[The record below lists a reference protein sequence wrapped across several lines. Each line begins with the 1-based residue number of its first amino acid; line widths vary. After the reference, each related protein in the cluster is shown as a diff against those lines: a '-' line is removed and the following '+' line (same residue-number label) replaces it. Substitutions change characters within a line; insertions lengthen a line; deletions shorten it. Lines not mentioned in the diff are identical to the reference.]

1 MGRSKPQKKVIPGLW
16 GILRYFWPYI
26 QKQYGLLLISAIA
39 LIADV
44 GLRVLEPWPLKFVFD
59 YVLIRG
65 DQPTNIPL
73 IDRLEPVTLL
83 TVSAVTVLVITGL
96 RALAAYWSTVGLA
109 TVGSRVMTEVRNH
122 LYCHLQDL
130 SLSYHTKARSG
141 DLIIRVS
148 SDASRLQ
155 EIMITAALPLVV
167 SILTLFGM
175 ISVMLWI
182 NRSLTLLA
190 LLTLPLFALVT
201 NRLSQRI
208 RESSLRQRKQEGAV
222 AATAAESIAAI
233 KLVKALS
240 LQDAF
245 ARVFSQQNQR
255 SLKESVKTQRLAA
268 HLERTV
274 DAVIA
279 LGTALVLWYGSWLA
293 LQNAL
298 TPGDVLVFLT
308 YLKNAFK
315 PVQNFAKYT
324 GRLAKAAASGE
335 RILDVLSQQPDVRD
349 LPDAIP
355 APIFR
360 GEVCFDHVHFAY
372 EPGQV
377 LLEDINLKIQPGQQV
392 AIVGTSGGGK
402 STLVSLLLRL
412 YEPTMGKVMIDGR
425 DIREY
430 TLESLRPQ
438 ISVVLQDSLLFA
450 ATIRENIAYGIAGV
464 SDAEIE
470 AATRLA
476 NANDFIQ
483 ALPQGYNTLVGE
495 RGATLSGGQRQ
506 RIAIARAA
514 IRQAPILILDEPTT
528 GLDQGNEKAIV
539 DALQR
544 LSQNRTTF
552 LITHDLYLATRA
564 DIILYIEN
572 GQVLE
577 QGTHQELMKHN
588 GRYAALYQMQTAIRT
603 EEKPNSRM
611 K

>member
-1 MGRSKPQKKVIPGLW
+1 MSKPSGLRSV
-16 GILRYFWPYI
+16 LAYFWPYI
-26 QKQYGLLLISAIA
+26 RPQSGLILISAIA

-44 GLRVLEPWPLKFVFD
+44 ALRVLEPWPLKFVFD
-59 YVLIRG
+59 YVLIR
-65 DQPTNIPL
+65 DNPPTNIP
-73 IDRLEPVTLL
+73 IISELEPVTLL
-83 TVSAVTVLVITGL
+83 TFSAVAVLILTGL
-96 RALAAYWSTVGLA
+96 RAFAAYWSTVGLA
-109 TVGSRVMTEVRNH
+109 TVGSRVMGEVRNH
-122 LYCHLQDL
+122 LYRHLQDL
-130 SLSYHTKARSG
+130 SLGYHTKARSG
-141 DLIIRVS
+141 DLIVRVS

-175 ISVMLWI
+175 IGVMFWM
-182 NRSLTLLA
+182 NPSLTLLA
-190 LLTLPLFALVT
+190 LFTLPLFWLVT

-208 RESSLRQRKQEGAV
+208 RESSLKQRKQEGAV

-245 ARVFSQQNQR
+245 ARVFARQNQR

-279 LGTALVLWYGSWLA
+279 LGTAIVLWYGSWLA
-293 LQNAL
+293 LRDAL

-324 GRLAKAAASGE
+324 ARLAKAAASGE
-335 RILDVLSQQPDVRD
+335 RILDVLQEEPDVRD
-349 LPDAIP
+349 APNAIP
-355 APIFR
+355 APIFQGAVR
-360 GEVCFDHVHFAY
+360 FDHVDFAY
-372 EPGQV
+372 DSGQV
-377 LLEDINLKIQPGQQV
+377 LLQDINLKIQPGQQV

-412 YEPTMGKVMIDGR
+412 YDPTSGQVMIDGR
-425 DIREY
+425 DIRDY
-430 TLESLRPQ
+430 TLASLRPQ

-450 ATIRENIAYGIAGV
+450 ASIRENIAYGIAGV

-470 AATRLA
+470 DAARLA
-476 NANDFIQ
+476 NADDFI
-483 ALPQGYNTLVGE
+483 AGLPQGYDTLVGE

-528 GLDQGNEKAIV
+528 GLDKGNEKAVIA
-539 DALQR
+539 ALQR
-544 LSQNRTTF
+544 LSANCTTF
-552 LITHDLYLATRA
+552 LITHDLYFATRA
-564 DIILYIEN
+564 DIIVYLE
-572 GQVLE
+572 GGRVVE
-577 QGTHQELMKHN
+577 QGSHWELMAQN
-588 GRYAALYQMQTAIRT
+588 GRYAALYQVQCAMGIEGGERKEFFNAKER
-603 EEKPNSRM
+603 
-611 K
+611 

>member
-1 MGRSKPQKKVIPGLW
+1 MPKSLKQAVPGLW
-16 GILRYFWPYI
+16 GVLGYFWPYI
-26 QKQYGLLLISAIA
+26 RPHYGLLLISAIA
-39 LIADV
+39 LVADV
-44 GLRVLEPWPLKFVFD
+44 GFRVLEPWPLKFVFD
-59 YVLIRG
+59 YVLLRG
-65 DQPTNIPL
+65 DRLNSIPV
-73 IDRLEPVTLL
+73 IANLETLTLL
-83 TVSAVTVLVITGL
+83 TLSAVAVLIITGL

-109 TVGSRVMTEVRNH
+109 TVGSRVMANVRNH
-122 LYCHLQDL
+122 LYRHLQDL

-155 EIMITAALPLVV
+155 EIMITAALPLIV
-167 SILTLFGM
+167 SILTLFSM
-175 ISVMLWI
+175 IGVMFWM
-182 NRSLTLLA
+182 NRSLTLLS
-190 LLTLPLFALVT
+190 LLTLPLFWLVT

-208 RESSLRQRKQEGAV
+208 KESSLKQRKQEGAV
-222 AATAAESIAAI
+222 AATASESIAAI

-245 ARVFSQQNQR
+245 ARIFAQQNQR

-279 LGTALVLWYGSWLA
+279 LGTAIVLWYGSWLA
-293 LQNAL
+293 LRDAL

-324 GRLAKAAASGE
+324 ARLAKAAASGD
-335 RILDVLSQQPDVRD
+335 RILDVLNQKPDICD
-349 LPDAIP
+349 APNAIP

-360 GEVCFDHVHFAY
+360 GAVRFEGVHFGY
-372 EPGQV
+372 ESGQV
-377 LLEDINLKIQPGQQV
+377 LLQDINLNIQPGQQV
-392 AIVGTSGGGK
+392 AVVGSSGGGK

-412 YEPTMGKVMIDGR
+412 YDPTTGRVMIDGR

-430 TLESLRPQ
+430 TLASLRPQ

-450 ATIRENIAYGIAGV
+450 ASIRENIAYGIAGV

-470 AATRLA
+470 EAARLA
-476 NANDFIQ
+476 NAHDFIQ
-483 ALPQGYNTLVGE
+483 ALPQGYDTLVGE

-528 GLDQGNEKAIV
+528 GLDKGNEKAVI

-552 LITHDLYLATRA
+552 LITHDLDFATRA
-564 DIILYIEN
+564 DMIVYLEN
-572 GQVLE
+572 GRVAE
-577 QGTHQELMKHN
+577 QGSHRELMQKN
-588 GRYAALYQMQTAIRT
+588 GRYAALYEMQASLRV
-603 EEKPNSRM
+603 
-611 K
+611 

>member
-1 MGRSKPQKKVIPGLW
+1 MRRSKPQKKVIPGLW
-16 GILRYFWPYI
+16 GILRYFWSYI

-39 LIADV
+39 LVADV

-59 YVLIRG
+59 YVLIPGER
-65 DQPTNIPL
+65 PTNIPL

-83 TVSAVTVLVITGL
+83 TFSAVTVLAITGL

-175 ISVMLWI
+175 IGVMFWI
-182 NRSLTLLA
+182 NSSLTLLA
-190 LLTLPLFALVT
+190 LLTLPLFVLVT

-208 RESSLRQRKQEGAV
+208 RESSLKQRKQEGAV

-245 ARVFSQQNQR
+245 ARVFSQQNHH
-255 SLKESVKTQRLAA
+255 SLKESVRTQRLAA

-274 DAVIA
+274 DVVIA
-279 LGTALVLWYGSWLA
+279 LGTAIVLWYGSWLA
-293 LQNAL
+293 LRNAL

-377 LLEDINLKIQPGQQV
+377 LLEDINLTIQPGQQV

-412 YEPTMGKVMIDGR
+412 YDPTMGKVMIDGR

-476 NANDFIQ
+476 NADDFIQ

-577 QGTHQELMKHN
+577 QGTHLELMQQN
-588 GRYAALYQMQTAIRT
+588 GCYAALYQMQTAIRT
-603 EEKPNSRM
+603 E
-611 K
+611 